1 MGRIHAKHSDGRGD
15 KPVARSTE
23 LVVEE
28 LADEL
33 LVYDL
38 RSDEA
43 HCLGA
48 TAARVWRA
56 CDGET
61 TVAALQTQLGLDAAS
76 VAKALEDLDRCGLLQ
91 AAPAGMTRRELN
103 LKLTKAGAAAAS
115 LPFIVSIAVPAIAAA
130 TPTVEQCRV
139 GFTSG
144 CGSCNLSGC
153 CCCGPGGGNTKDC
166 VPTATCGVV
175 AYPLA
180 PKGSICSKTN

>member
-1 MGRIHAKHSDGRGD
+1 MGRIHSQHGEGPAAK
-15 KPVARSTE
+15 PLARSTE

-56 CDGET
+56 CDGEN
-61 TVAALQTQLGLDAAS
+61 TVAALETELGLDAAS
-76 VAKALEDLDRCGLLQ
+76 VAKALEDLDRCALLQ

-103 LKLTKAGAAAAS
+103 LKLTKA
-115 LPFIVSIAVPAIAAA
+115 
-130 TPTVEQCRV
+130 
-139 GFTSG
+139 
-144 CGSCNLSGC
+144 
-153 CCCGPGGGNTKDC
+153 
-166 VPTATCGVV
+166 
-175 AYPLA
+175 
-180 PKGSICSKTN
+180 